1 MEIFHFH
8 NVSQKNINLVL
19 QIIALIVI
27 SKIANDSN
35 TDIYLNHYSNTTQEN
50 LNNLQNQYVEDLEIL
65 FRKYYHNRKMNT

>member
-1 MEIFHFH
+1 M
-8 NVSQKNINLVL
+8 SQKNINLVL